1 MIKIASAR
9 LLNPRQYF
17 NFFPLLF
24 RVLTGSSP
32 LVTEV
37 ISVGRKRKWYQPSSG
52 SIHEKPTNYRKS
64 AFSAVPFPKLYFIIL
79 SLLMKDLTFTH
90 FFVPNCILGMLAAM

>member
-37 ISVGRKRKWYQPSSG
+37 ISVGRKRKWYQPFSG

-90 FFVPNCILGMLAAM
+90 FFVPNCILGMLVAM